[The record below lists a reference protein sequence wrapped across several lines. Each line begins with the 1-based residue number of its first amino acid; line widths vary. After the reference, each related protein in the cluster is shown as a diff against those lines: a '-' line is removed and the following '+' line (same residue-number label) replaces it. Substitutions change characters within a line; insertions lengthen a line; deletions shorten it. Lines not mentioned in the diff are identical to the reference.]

1 MRLPGT
7 AFASNASMQTAKPFD
22 QRHEDDNQEP
32 RSNNGHRPNVLVC
45 RRPAKFGK
53 EVLGI

>member
-32 RSNNGHRPNVLVC
+32 RSNNGHRANVLVC